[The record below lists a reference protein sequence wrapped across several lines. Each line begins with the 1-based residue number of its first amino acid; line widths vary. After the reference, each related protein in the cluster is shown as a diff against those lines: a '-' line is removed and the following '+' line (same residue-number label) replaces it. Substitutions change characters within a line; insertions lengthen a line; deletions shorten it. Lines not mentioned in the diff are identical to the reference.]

1 MLASIGTRTEATQ
14 KAPGFRRPAGPMMA
28 GDLCLKLTECFNE
41 HTALRSRARRKLRKR
56 DAGRV
61 RDQQFTDC
69 TFSRRSTIV
78 EAKRFEV
85 DYGKK
90 PKPSLGDGRLDTPF
104 TVSWLTMH
112 VIEAQAWFS
121 VSFSMHGSHWQ

>member
-1 MLASIGTRTEATQ
+1 MQVVCVISNSL
-14 KAPGFRRPAGPMMA
+14 
-28 GDLCLKLTECFNE
+28 
-41 HTALRSRARRKLRKR
+41 TALS
-56 DAGRV
+56 AG
-61 RDQQFTDC
+61 
-69 TFSRRSTIV
+69 STIV

-90 PKPSLGDGRLDTPF
+90 PKLSLGDGRLDTPF

-121 VSFSMHGSHWQ
+121 VSFSMHGSHWQRLVFWPAVAV